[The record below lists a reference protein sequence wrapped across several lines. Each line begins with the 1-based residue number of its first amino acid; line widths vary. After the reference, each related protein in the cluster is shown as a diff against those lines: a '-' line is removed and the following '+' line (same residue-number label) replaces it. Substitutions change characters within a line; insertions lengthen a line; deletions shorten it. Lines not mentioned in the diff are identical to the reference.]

1 MEFEHRGL
9 ERHGEGYQALR
20 DMLDNGWVTVLAGFV
35 KAAETHTGIAAVA
48 GQATVEKR
56 AP

>member
-1 MEFEHRGL
+1 LEFEHRAI

-20 DMLDNGWVTVLAGFV
+20 DMLDNGWVSVLAEFV
-35 KAAETHTGIAAVA
+35 KSAETHTGTPPVV
-48 GQATVEKR
+48 GQASVDGR